1 MKPSIVTIATI
12 CATMM
17 ACNSK
22 TETVLPTSVELPG
35 TVDNEAFA
43 ANVESISV
51 MNLQRD

>member
-1 MKPSIVTIATI
+1 MKTNILTITAI
-12 CATMM
+12 CATML

-22 TETVLPTSVELPG
+22 NEITNRVELPG

-51 MNLQRD
+51 MNLQMDDK